1 MFILS
6 DALAPWGQ
14 TAAII
19 LAIYMFINIL
29 LGLAF
34 AAALMFGFAWIRQKV
49 ELIKKLRSTVDSV
62 NRAIE
67 APEIAIPREEPEQ
80 KLVQVVHKVQSLE
93 IPQKIEG
100 VDHQVHAIEQKIDQG
115 ADRVAEAVI
124 EFRARTV
131 MVKTIVKAFF
141 LPGLTK
147 PKRQLSLMEV
157 HGFDRA
163 VNRDGAG
170 PLYSPEASS
179 RAVVARTTRSDQVE
193 DAQIRERESAGA
205 RRADNAPPR

>member
-14 TAAII
+14 AAAII
-19 LAIYMFINIL
+19 LAIYTFINIL
-29 LGLAF
+29 VGLAF
-34 AAALMFGFAWIRQKV
+34 AAALMFGFAWIRQKA
-49 ELIKKLRSTVDSV
+49 ELIKKLRPMVDSV
-62 NRAIE
+62 NKAIE
-67 APEIAIPREEPEQ
+67 APESAAPLQEPQ
-80 KLVQVVHKVQSLE
+80 HKLVQVVHKVQSLE

-100 VDHQVHAIEQKIDQG
+100 VDHQVHGVEQKIDQG

-124 EFRARTV
+124 EFRARTI
-131 MVKTIVKAFF
+131 MAKTIVKAFF

-157 HGFDRA
+157 HGFEGA
-163 VNRDGAG
+163 VNRDGMG
-170 PLYSPEASS
+170 PQYLPAESS
-179 RAVVARTTRSDQVE
+179 GAVVARSTLSDGVE
-193 DAQIRERESAGA
+193 DAQIQEREPAGA

>member
-14 TAAII
+14 AAAII

-29 LGLAF
+29 VGLAF
-34 AAALMFGFAWIRQKV
+34 AAALMFGFAWIRQKA
-49 ELIKKLRSTVDSV
+49 ELIKKLRPMVDSV
-62 NRAIE
+62 NKAIE
-67 APEIAIPREEPEQ
+67 APESAAPLQEPQ
-80 KLVQVVHKVQSLE
+80 HKLVQVVHKVQSLE

-100 VDHQVHAIEQKIDQG
+100 VDHQVHAVEQKIDQG

-131 MVKTIVKAFF
+131 MAKTIVKAFF

-147 PKRQLSLMEV
+147 PKRQLSLMEA
-157 HGFDRA
+157 HGFESA
-163 VNRDGAG
+163 VNRDGMG
-170 PLYSPEASS
+170 PQYLPEESS
-179 RAVVARTTRSDQVE
+179 RAVVARSTNRVE
-193 DAQIRERESAGA
+193 GAQIQEREPAGA

>member
-19 LAIYMFINIL
+19 LAIYLFINIVI
-29 LGLAF
+29 GLAF
-34 AAALMFGFAWIRQKV
+34 AIAFMFAFAWVRDKA
-49 ELIKKLRSTVDSV
+49 ELVKKLRPTVDSV

-67 APEIAIPREEPEQ
+67 VPESAMPLEEPQ
-80 KLVQVVHKVQSLE
+80 HRLVEVVHKVQSLE

-100 VDHQVHAIEQKIDQG
+100 VQHQVHAVEEKIDQG
-115 ADRVAEAVI
+115 ADRVAGAMI

-141 LPGLTK
+141 LPGLMK
-147 PKRQLSLMEV
+147 PKQHPSLLEV
-157 HGFDRA
+157 HDFDGS
-163 VNRDGAG
+163 VNRDGADL
-170 PLYSPEASS
+170 PYSPKASS
-179 RAVVARTTRSDQVE
+179 NAVQPMLSDRVE
-193 DAQIRERESAGA
+193 DAQIQTAGA
-205 RRADNAPPR
+205 GRAGNAPAR

>member
-1 MFILS
+1 MFILREV
-6 DALAPWGQ
+6 LAPWGQ

-29 LGLAF
+29 VGLAF
-34 AAALMFGFAWIRQKV
+34 AAALMFGFAWIRQKA

-67 APEIAIPREEPEQ
+67 APESPIPREEPEQ

-131 MVKTIVKAFF
+131 MAKTIVKAFF

-147 PKRQLSLMEV
+147 PKRQLALMEA
-157 HGFDRA
+157 HGFESA
-163 VNRDGAG
+163 VNRDGVG
-170 PLYSPEASS
+170 PQYLPGESS
-179 RAVVARTTRSDQVE
+179 RSVVARSTDRVE
-193 DAQIRERESAGA
+193 GKQIQEREPAGA
-205 RRADNAPPR
+205 RRADNAHTR